1 MGFFDKIKSGLVKT
15 RDALITNSLSESVVS
30 SAGGGFIGGKVV
42 GSTDSNGEKVATRPV
57 SPCDLIGTVY
67 MLMGIDPYGKL
78 PHVSEG
84 ELPILPSLLD
94 SKKSHGLLYEII
106 DIKEPKYEK

>member
-1 MGFFDKIKSGLVKT
+1 
-15 RDALITNSLSESVVS
+15 
-30 SAGGGFIGGKVV
+30 
-42 GSTDSNGEKVATRPV
+42 
-57 SPCDLIGTVY
+57 
-67 MLMGIDPYGKL
+67 MGIDPYGTL

-106 DIKEPKYEK
+106 DLKKPDNEK